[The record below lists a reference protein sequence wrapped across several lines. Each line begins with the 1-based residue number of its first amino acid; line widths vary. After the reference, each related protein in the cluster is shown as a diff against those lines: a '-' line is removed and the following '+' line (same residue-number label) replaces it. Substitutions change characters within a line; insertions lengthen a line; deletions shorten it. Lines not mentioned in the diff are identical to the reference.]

1 MTVRP
6 RVQVRGVLAGQDLDS
21 EFAPKLVFQ
30 LDAALLRPVNG
41 VAGEAN
47 AAGQDEAATFQPTEQ
62 GTVASAGT
70 DGGHLALLG
79 RAVPAGPL
87 RLGLLTL
94 GLLTAAAA
102 GLTWWPLR
110 RPVAREATRVA
121 RRYGQAVIDV
131 DVVDAAASRTQVQVA
146 SIDALLRLAERYDR
160 MVLRQRTPSG
170 HVYLVEDDGTVYR
183 HEVRGQGSGDGAD
196 ARVDFVD
203 SRAEGGGRRGGRDG
217 GQADR
222 HGA

>member
-1 MTVRP
+1 M
-6 RVQVRGVLAGQDLDS
+6 
-21 EFAPKLVFQ
+21 
-30 LDAALLRPVNG
+30 
-41 VAGEAN
+41 
-47 AAGQDEAATFQPTEQ
+47 
-62 GTVASAGT
+62 
-70 DGGHLALLG
+70 
-79 RAVPAGPL
+79 
-87 RLGLLTL
+87 
-94 GLLTAAAA
+94 
-102 GLTWWPLR
+102 
-110 RPVAREATRVA
+110 A